1 MLKRLYLIRHGLTD
15 WNARGK
21 AQGHADI
28 PLNDEGRAQ
37 AHRLAARLEGT
48 SIQALYSSDL
58 GRAVETARILGT
70 GLGLDPVF
78 DPAWRE
84 VDVGDYGGGTDA
96 PLGGFMAWIAAG
108 HDEHGGETYEEVA
121 GRVARGYARVV
132 EQHAG
137 ASVAIVSHGG
147 VMKALVVHLLD
158 LGRDKVGHFSFAANT
173 GVTTFDFHTGN
184 PRLTLL
190 NDASHL

>member
-1 MLKRLYLIRHGLTD
+1 MLNRLHLIRHGLTD

-37 AHRLAARLEGT
+37 AHRLAARMEGT
-48 SIQALYSSDL
+48 PLRALYSSDL
-58 GRAVETARILGT
+58 GRAAETARILGARI
-70 GLGLDPVF
+70 GLEPVF

-84 VDVGDYGGGTDA
+84 VDVGDYEGGTGA
-96 PLGGFMAWIAAG
+96 PLGSFMAWIAAG

-121 GRVARGYARVV
+121 ARVADGYARIGA
-132 EQHAG
+132 QHRG
-137 ASVAIVSHGG
+137 ESVAIVSHGG
-147 VMKALVVHLLD
+147 VLKALVVHLLG
-158 LGRDKVGHFSFAANT
+158 LGPDKVGHFSFAGNT